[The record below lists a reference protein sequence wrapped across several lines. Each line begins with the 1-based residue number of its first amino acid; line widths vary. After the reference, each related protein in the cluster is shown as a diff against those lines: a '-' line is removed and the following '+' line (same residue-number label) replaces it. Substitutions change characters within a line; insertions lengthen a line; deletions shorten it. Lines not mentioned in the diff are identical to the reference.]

1 MLQAL
6 RNKIH
11 GWPAAIV
18 LGISVFAVAFFGIES
33 YFVSHVDTYVAKV
46 GDHEISQQDWQ
57 QRLNELRQQAAQDPR
72 SPFTA
77 ADLEKPELKQR
88 VLDGMISQALLQKAN
103 TDLGLAVSDVSVR
116 DAIGS
121 DPGFQVNG
129 QFSPETYRA
138 VLAMQGMSPGMYEA
152 RVRNS
157 LATQL
162 IPQAISNTTLVSEAD
177 VDGFFRLRMQQRDLR
192 FVELPRP
199 SLTDANVPDSEI
211 EAFYKSHIADYTTP
225 EQVSVQYLEV
235 KQADL
240 KLGEPTDAQLHEYY
254 DKFKQRY
261 AQPEQREAS
270 HILVNVPKNA
280 TPEQQK
286 AALEKAKKIAAEA
299 TPENFAKLAAENS
312 DDLGSK
318 RAGGDLGWLEKG
330 VANAAFDTALFGM
343 KKGEVTKEPVLS
355 PEEGYHIIWLRD
367 ARDGDAKPFA
377 EVRAQLASDWAKNEG
392 ERLYNERAG
401 QLADLAERNPGSL
414 EPAAKELGLEI
425 KTSPL
430 FGREG
435 GPGIPADPK
444 FVAAA
449 FADDVLA
456 QGNNS
461 SLVQVDK
468 GDAVVMHLAKHNAAA
483 PKALAEVTDA
493 IRQRILDE
501 RVDVL
506 AKKRADEL
514 ATALT
519 KGGDVATL
527 AKAPVRTLAGVDR
540 SKLGSMTDV
549 PAAILQQA
557 FTLPHPVDGKPN
569 WTTVKT
575 DNGAYALVAVDK
587 VVDGDPSKVEKAQR
601 DALRGQMMD
610 AMAQAATMEYIEA
623 LKSRGEIKIA
633 QDRM

>member
-18 LGISVFAVAFFGIES
+18 LGVCVFAVAFFGIES

-57 QRLNELRQQAAQDPR
+57 NRMNELRQQAAQNPQ

-88 VLDGMISQALLQKAN
+88 VLDGMISQQLLQQAN
-103 TDLGLAVSDVSVR
+103 IDLGLTVADASVR
-116 DAIGS
+116 SAIGS

-129 QFSPETYRA
+129 QFSPEAYRA
-138 VLAMQGMSPGMYEA
+138 ILSMQGMSPGMYEQK
-152 RVRNS
+152 VRAS

-162 IPQAISNTTLVSEAD
+162 IPEAISNTTLVSDAD
-177 VDGFFRLRMQQRDLR
+177 VDAFFRLRLQQRDLS

-199 SLTDANVPDSEI
+199 SLTDATVSDADI
-211 EAFYKSHIADYTTP
+211 DAFYKSHIADYTTP

-235 KQADL
+235 KQSEL
-240 KLGEPTDAQLHEYY
+240 KVGEPTDEQLHAYY

-270 HILVNVPKNA
+270 HILINVPKNA

-286 AALEKAKKIAAEA
+286 AALDKAKKIAAEA

-318 RAGGDLGWLEKG
+318 RTGGDLGWLEKG

-367 ARDGDAKPFA
+367 AREGDAKPFA
-377 EVRAQLASDWAKNEG
+377 EVRGQLASDWAKSEG

-401 QLADLAERNPGSL
+401 QLADLTERNPGSL

-435 GPGIPADPK
+435 GEGIPSDPK
-444 FVAAA
+444 FALAA
-449 FADDVLA
+449 FQDDVLA

-461 SLVQVDK
+461 SLVQLGK

-483 PKALAEVTDA
+483 PKALADVKDA
-493 IRQRILDE
+493 VRQRILDE
-501 RVDVL
+501 RVDAQ
-506 AKKRADEL
+506 AKKQAEDIAAQL
-514 ATALT
+514 A
-519 KGGDVATL
+519 KGGDVAAL
-527 AKAPVRTLAGVDR
+527 AKAPVRTLAGLER
-540 SKLGSMTDV
+540 SKLASITDV
-549 PAAILQQA
+549 SPAILQQA
-557 FTLPHPVDGKPN
+557 FTLPHPVDGKPA
-569 WTTVKT
+569 WTTVQT
-575 DNGAYALVAVDK
+575 GNGTYALVAVNK

-610 AMAQAATMEYIEA
+610 AMAQAATLEYIEA
-623 LKSRGEIKIA
+623 LKKRTEIKIA

>member
-18 LGISVFAVAFFGIES
+18 LGICVFAVAFFGIES

-57 QRLNELRQQAAQDPR
+57 QRMNELRQQAAQNPQ

-88 VLDGMISQALLQKAN
+88 VLEGMISQQLLQQAN
-103 TDLGLAVSDVSVR
+103 TDLGLTVSDASVR
-116 DAIGS
+116 TAIGS

-129 QFSPETYRA
+129 QFNPAAYTAILS
-138 VLAMQGMSPGMYEA
+138 MQGMSPAMYEA
-152 RVRNS
+152 KVRAS
-157 LATQL
+157 LATQIL
-162 IPQAISNTTLVSEAD
+162 PEAIAGTTLVSDAD
-177 VDGFFRLRMQQRDLR
+177 VDAFFRLRLQQRDLR

-199 SLTDANVPDSEI
+199 SLTDANVSDADI
-211 EAFYKSHIADYTTP
+211 DAFYKSHIADYTTP

-240 KLGEPTDAQLHEYY
+240 KPTDPTDDELHAYY
-254 DKFKQRY
+254 DKNKQRY

-270 HILVNVPKNA
+270 HILINVPKNA

-286 AALEKAKKIAAEA
+286 AALDKAKKIASEA
-299 TPENFAKLAAENS
+299 TPENFAKLAADNS

-318 RAGGDLGWLEKG
+318 RTGGDLGWLEKG

-343 KKGEVTKEPVLS
+343 KKGDITREPVLS

-377 EVRAQLASDWAKNEG
+377 EVRAQLAADWAKNEG

-401 QLADLAERNPGSL
+401 KLADLAERNPGSL

-435 GPGIPADPK
+435 GQGIPADPK

-449 FADDVLA
+449 FADDVIA

-461 SLVQVDK
+461 SLVQIGK
-468 GDAVVMHLAKHNAAA
+468 GDAVIMHLAKHNAAA
-483 PKALAEVTDA
+483 PQALADVKDA

-501 RVDVL
+501 RVDAL
-506 AKKRADEL
+506 AKKQADDAAAQL
-514 ATALT
+514 A
-519 KGGDVATL
+519 KGGDVATVV
-527 AKAPVRTLAGVDR
+527 KAPVRTLAALER
-540 SKLGSMTDV
+540 SQLGSHADV
-549 PAAILQQA
+549 PPAILERA
-557 FTLPHPVDGKPN
+557 FTLPHPVNGKAD
-569 WTTVKT
+569 WTTVQT
-575 DNGAYALVAVDK
+575 GNGTYALVAVDK
-587 VVDGDPSKVEKAQR
+587 VTEGDPSKVEKAQR

-610 AMAQAATMEYIEA
+610 AMAQAATLEYIEA
-623 LKSRGEIKIA
+623 LKARTEVKIA

>member
-18 LGISVFAVAFFGIES
+18 LGVSVFAVAFFGIES

-88 VLDGMISQALLQKAN
+88 VLDGMISQALLQQAN
-103 TDLGLAVSDVSVR
+103 TDLGLTVSDASVR
-116 DAIGS
+116 SAIGT

-138 VLAMQGMSPGMYEA
+138 VLAMQGMSPGMYEQ
-152 RVRNS
+152 RVRSS
-157 LATQL
+157 LATQIL
-162 IPQAISNTTLVSEAD
+162 PQAISTTTLVSDAD
-177 VDGFFRLRMQQRDLR
+177 VDAFFRLRLQQRDLR

-240 KLGEPTDAQLHEYY
+240 KVGEPTDEQLHAYY

-280 TPEQQK
+280 TPDQQK

-330 VANAAFDTALFGM
+330 VANAAFDTALFGL
-343 KKGEVTKEPVLS
+343 KKGEITKEPVLS

-430 FGREG
+430 FGHEG

-444 FVAAA
+444 FVQAA
-449 FADDVLA
+449 FADDVLN

-501 RVDVL
+501 RVDTM
-506 AKKRADEL
+506 ARKHADEVAAEL
-514 ATALT
+514 A
-519 KGGDVATL
+519 KGGDVAAL

-540 SKLGSMTDV
+540 SKLGTFTDV
-549 PAAILQQA
+549 PPAILQQV
-557 FTLPHPVDGKPN
+557 FTLPHPANGKPS
-569 WTTVKT
+569 WTAVKT

-610 AMAQAATMEYIEA
+610 AMAQAATLEYIEA
-623 LKSRGEIKIA
+623 LKSHAEIKIA

>member
-18 LGISVFAVAFFGIES
+18 LGVCVFAVAFFAIES
-33 YFVSHVDTYVAKV
+33 SFVSRVDTYVAKV

-103 TDLGLAVSDVSVR
+103 TDLGLTVSDSAIR
-116 DAIGS
+116 AAIGS

-129 QFSPETYRA
+129 QFSPEAYRA
-138 VLAMQGMSPGMYEA
+138 ILSMQGMSPGMYEA
-152 RVRNS
+152 KVRAS
-157 LATQL
+157 LATQI
-162 IPQAISNTTLVSEAD
+162 IPEAISNTTLVSDAD
-177 VDGFFRLRMQQRDLR
+177 VDAFFRLRLQQRDLR

-199 SLTDANVPDSEI
+199 SLTDAAVADADI
-211 EAFYKSHIADYTTP
+211 DAFYKSPIADYTTP

-235 KQADL
+235 KQSEL
-240 KLGEPTDAQLHEYY
+240 KVGEPTDAQLHEFY

-270 HILVNVPKNA
+270 HILINVPKNA
-280 TPEQQK
+280 TPDQQK

-312 DDLGSK
+312 DDAGSK
-318 RAGGDLGWLEKG
+318 RTGGDLGWLKKG

-343 KKGEVTKEPVLS
+343 KKGEITKEPVLS

-367 ARDGDAKPFA
+367 AREGDAKPFA
-377 EVRAQLASDWAKNEG
+377 DVRAQLAADWTKGEG

-414 EPAAKELGLEI
+414 DAAAKELGVEI
-425 KTSPL
+425 RTSPM

-435 GPGIPADPK
+435 GEGLAANPK

-449 FADDVLA
+449 FSDDVLN

-468 GDAVVMHLAKHNAAA
+468 GDAIVIHLSKHAAAA
-483 PKALAEVTDA
+483 PKNLADIRDVV
-493 IRQRILDE
+493 RQRILDE
-501 RVDVL
+501 RVHAM
-506 AKKRADEL
+506 AKKQADEIVAQL
-514 ATALT
+514 A
-519 KGGDVATL
+519 KGGDIATL
-527 AKAPVRTLAGVDR
+527 AKAPVHTLPALER
-540 SKLGSMTDV
+540 SKLADV
-549 PAAILQQA
+549 
-557 FTLPHPVDGKPN
+557 
-569 WTTVKT
+569 
-575 DNGAYALVAVDK
+575 
-587 VVDGDPSKVEKAQR
+587 
-601 DALRGQMMD
+601 
-610 AMAQAATMEYIEA
+610 
-623 LKSRGEIKIA
+623 
-633 QDRM
+633 

>member
-18 LGISVFAVAFFGIES
+18 LGVCVFAVAFFGIES
-33 YFVSHVDTYVAKV
+33 YFVSRVDTYVAKI

-88 VLDGMISQALLQKAN
+88 VLDGMISQALLQQAN
-103 TDLGLAVSDVSVR
+103 TDLGLVVSDASVR
-116 DAIGS
+116 SAIGS

-129 QFSPETYRA
+129 QFSPEAYRA
-138 VLAMQGMSPGMYEA
+138 ILSMQGMSPGMYEA
-152 RVRNS
+152 KVRAS
-157 LATQL
+157 LATQIL
-162 IPQAISNTTLVSEAD
+162 PEAIANTTLVSDAD
-177 VDGFFRLRMQQRDLR
+177 VDAFFRLRLQQRDLR

-199 SLTDANVPDSEI
+199 SLTDASVADADI
-211 EAFYKSHIADYTTP
+211 DAFYKSHIADYTTP

-235 KQADL
+235 KQSEL
-240 KLGEPTDAQLHEYY
+240 KVGEPTDEQLHAFY

-318 RAGGDLGWLEKG
+318 RSGGDLGWLEKG

-343 KKGEVTKEPVLS
+343 KKGDITKEPVLS

-367 ARDGDAKPFA
+367 AREGDAKPFA
-377 EVRAQLASDWAKNEG
+377 EVRAQLAADWAKNEG

-401 QLADLAERNPGSL
+401 QLADLADRNPGSL

-430 FGREG
+430 FGRDG
-435 GPGIPADPK
+435 GPGIPSDPK

-468 GDAVVMHLAKHNAAA
+468 GDALVMHLAKHNAAA
-483 PKALAEVTDA
+483 PKPLAEVADA
-493 IRQRILDE
+493 VRQRILDE
-501 RVDVL
+501 RVDAL
-506 AKKRADEL
+506 AKKQADDLIAQL
-514 ATALT
+514 A
-519 KGGDVATL
+519 KGGDIATL
-527 AKAPVRTLAGVDR
+527 VKAPVRTLAGLER
-540 SKLGSMTDV
+540 SKLASINDV
-549 PAAILQQA
+549 PPAILQGA
-557 FTLPHPVDGKPN
+557 FTLPHPANGKAA
-569 WTTVKT
+569 WTTVQT
-575 DNGAYALVAVDK
+575 GNGAYALVAVDK
-587 VVDGDPSKVEKAQR
+587 VTDGDPSKVEKAQR

-610 AMAQAATMEYIEA
+610 AMAQAATLEYIQA
-623 LKSRGEIKIA
+623 LKARGEIKIA

>member
-46 GDHEISQQDWQ
+46 GEHEISQQDWQ
-57 QRLNELRQQAAQDPR
+57 QRLNELRQQAAADPR

-88 VLDGMISQALLQKAN
+88 VLDGMISQALLQQAN
-103 TDLGLAVSDVSVR
+103 TDLGLAVSDASVR
-116 DAIGS
+116 DAIAT
-121 DPGFQVNG
+121 DPGFQVDG
-129 QFSPETYRA
+129 QFSSNTYRA
-138 VLAMQGMSPGMYEA
+138 VLGMQGMSPGMYEQ

-157 LATQL
+157 LSTQL
-162 IPQAISNTTLVSEAD
+162 IPQAISNTTLVSNAD
-177 VDGFFRLRMQQRDLR
+177 VDAFFRLRLQQRDLR

-240 KLGEPTDAQLHEYY
+240 KLGEPTDEQLHAFY

-280 TPEQQK
+280 TPDQQK

-299 TPENFAKLAAENS
+299 TPENFAKLAAGNS

-318 RAGGDLGWLEKG
+318 RTGGDLGWLEKG

-343 KKGEVTKEPVLS
+343 KKGEITKEPVLS

-430 FGREG
+430 FGHEG

-444 FVAAA
+444 FVVAA
-449 FADDVLA
+449 FADDVLN

-483 PKALAEVTDA
+483 PKALADVTDA
-493 IRQRILDE
+493 VRQRILDE
-501 RVDVL
+501 RVDAL
-506 AKKRADEL
+506 AKKHADEL
-514 ATALT
+514 VAELA
-519 KGGDVATL
+519 KGGDVAAL
-527 AKAPVRTLAGVDR
+527 AKVPVRTLAGVDR
-540 SKLGSMTDV
+540 NKLGSLTDV
-549 PAAILQQA
+549 PPAILQQA
-557 FTLPHPVDGKPN
+557 FTLPHPADGKPS
-569 WTTVKT
+569 WTSVKT

-610 AMAQAATMEYIEA
+610 AMAQATTMEYIEA
-623 LKSRGEIKIA
+623 LKVRGEIKIA